1 MNVFSIVRTRWPVV
15 VPPPLYLSC
24 DIYSFTS
31 YNAPSTGTP
40 FALKLTPSPILW
52 LLRESR
58 APEFARNSSF
68 TNVFLTVFACS
79 NSVVNSFDVNV
90 VFSNCFEI
98 FSRIFSATV
107 TFCLSVVTSDFFTY
121 FCRSSFTVS
130 RECLISVSVL
140 GVTTVSSLT
149 FLGATVSPVLGFT
162 FGKDFAIEM
171 ALFTFTT
178 WPSTSI
184 WVAASFW
191 NTSFA
196 LDNTPSY
203 SNILVLETFLRF
215 TWFNNSDNVSI
226 ACDKVLLS
234 ALGAA
239 TSVGCSF
246 DALSASFDAFSVFS
260 ATTFVSTFLSSI
272 ATTGCAFSFG
282 LPVPILSSGFV
293 VWSAES
299 VPDSTSAWTIE
310 AFARKNVPINAEV
323 TPNENLRIEN
333 RCTWFHM
340 FSFFLLIVFSL
351 LYRFYAIVIV
361 LKIL

>member
-1 MNVFSIVRTRWPVV
+1 M
-15 VPPPLYLSC
+15 
-24 DIYSFTS
+24 
-31 YNAPSTGTP
+31 YNGPSTRTS
-40 FALKLTPSPILW
+40 FALKLTPSPIFW

-58 APEFARNSSF
+58 APEVARKSSF

-79 NSVVNSFDVNV
+79 NSAVNSFDVKV

-98 FSRIFSATV
+98 FSRISSAAV
-107 TFCLSVVTSDFFTY
+107 TFGLSVGISDFLTY
-121 FCRSSFTVS
+121 FCRSAFTVS

-140 GVTTVSSLT
+140 GVSTVSS
-149 FLGATVSPVLGFT
+149 FPVLGATVSPVPDFT
-162 FGKDFAIEM
+162 FGKDFAIVI

-178 WPSTSI
+178 WASTSS

-203 SNILVLETFLRF
+203 SNILVLDTLSRL
-215 TWFNNSDNVSI
+215 TWFNNSDKVSI
-226 ACDKVLLS
+226 AFDKVLLS
-234 ALGAA
+234 ALGAV
-239 TSVGCSF
+239 TSVTCSF
-246 DALSASFDAFSVFS
+246 VALSASFDTFSVSS
-260 ATTFVSTFLSSI
+260 ATTFVSTFLSSV

-333 RCTWFHM
+333 LCTWFHM